1 MDPAG
6 RAGSAEPGVTVRP
19 VIDGGMIGA
28 LRQRWQGLSRR
39 ERRIVQGAAIVLL
52 LLFSWL
58 WLFEPAWQGRQ
69 ALRARLPVLL
79 GQLAEVDRL
88 AAVARELSGRLPD
101 VAMVPVSRQQIET
114 SLARA
119 GLSPMVTVAAAG
131 ERSFDLRFD
140 AVPYPLS
147 LVWLDAAARE
157 MRLRVVDVSLE
168 RAAEAGRVSGRIV
181 LEAVR

>member
-1 MDPAG
+1 MRPA
-6 RAGSAEPGVTVRP
+6 
-19 VIDGGMIGA
+19 IDGDMIGA

-88 AAVARELSGRLPD
+88 AVVAQELSGGLPD
-101 VAMVPVSRQQIET
+101 AAMAPVAT
-114 SLARA
+114 
-119 GLSPMVTVAAAG
+119 G

>member
-1 MDPAG
+1 
-6 RAGSAEPGVTVRP
+6 
-19 VIDGGMIGA
+19 
-28 LRQRWQGLSRR
+28 
-39 ERRIVQGAAIVLL
+39 
-52 LLFSWL
+52 
-58 WLFEPAWQGRQ
+58 
-69 ALRARLPVLL
+69 
-79 GQLAEVDRL
+79 
-88 AAVARELSGRLPD
+88 
-101 VAMVPVSRQQIET
+101 
-114 SLARA
+114 
-119 GLSPMVTVAAAG
+119 MVTVAATG

>member
-1 MDPAG
+1 M
-6 RAGSAEPGVTVRP
+6 TVRP
-19 VIDGGMIGA
+19 AFGGDMIGA
-28 LRQRWQGLSRR
+28 LRQRWQGFSRR

-88 AAVARELSGRLPD
+88 AVVAQELSGGLPD
-101 VAMVPVSRQQIET
+101 AAMAPVSRQEIES

-119 GLSPMVTVAAAG
+119 GLSPMVTVAAVG

-140 AVPYPLS
+140 AVPYPPS
-147 LVWLDAAARE
+147 LVWLDAVARE

-168 RAAEAGRVSGRIV
+168 RAAETGRVSGRLV